1 MNDNDAQ
8 IRRWNEDSGQRWVEL
23 ERLLD
28 RQLAP
33 LGAAAMEALALR
45 PGERVLDVG
54 CGTGAT
60 THALAERVGPSG
72 VVFGVDV
79 SRPMLARAR
88 ARTEA
93 LAHVQILEADAQ
105 VAPLP
110 AVDAVFSRF
119 GVMFFAEPVAAFTN
133 VRSALA
139 ASGTPA
145 GRVAFVCWRALAD
158 NPVMGLAGDVV
169 GRVLGVTLPAAPPR
183 SPGPFAFAEKDYV
196 EQVLRDAG
204 FSSATA
210 RAFDTHVQVGD
221 DPASAARFLVQ
232 MGPAGTALREQGAD
246 DRTVATAEAEVAAAL
261 TPYARDGAPWLPAA
275 VWVVEAR
282 V

>member
-1 MNDNDAQ
+1 MSDNDAQ
-8 IRRWNEDSGQRWVEL
+8 IRRWNDDSGQRWVDL
-23 ERLLD
+23 EALLD

-33 LGAAAMEALALR
+33 LGAAAMDALALR

-60 THALAERVGPSG
+60 TRALADRVGSSG

-88 ARTEA
+88 ERTEA
-93 LAHVQILEADAQ
+93 LGHVQILEADAQ

-110 AVDAVFSRF
+110 EVDAVFSRF
-119 GVMFFAEPVAAFTN
+119 GVMFFGDPVQAFAN

-139 ASGTPA
+139 PTT
-145 GRVAFVCWRALAD
+145 GRLAFVCWRALAD

-169 GRVLGVTLPAAPPR
+169 GRVLGVAIPPAPPR
-183 SPGPFAFAEKDYV
+183 TPGPFAFAEHDYV
-196 EQVLRDAG
+196 ERVLRDAG
-204 FSSATA
+204 FPSVSV

-221 DPASAARFLVQ
+221 DPARAARFLVQ
-232 MGPAGTALREQGAD
+232 MGPAGTTLREQGAD
-246 DRTVATAEAEVAAAL
+246 PTVVAAAEAEVAAAL
-261 TPYARDGAPWLPAA
+261 TPHARDGAPFLPAA
-275 VWVVEAR
+275 VWVVEAH